1 MEEIEIL
8 RKFTLQLKMDLV
20 SLFKKK
26 RPSENM
32 SNCSIVELLAGKSV
46 TAIASLAGL
55 SEREVAA
62 LAVYSPGLVHRYA
75 LGYLDT
81 ANFLA
86 KSQVITLLFTLKR
99 TTKT

>member
-1 MEEIEIL
+1 MK
-8 RKFTLQLKMDLV
+8 KFTLKVKMNLV
-20 SLFKKK
+20 SLLKKI
-26 RPSENM
+26 RPIVNIM
-32 SNCSIVELLAGKSV
+32 NCSIVELLAGKSV

-86 KSQVITLLFTLKR
+86 KSQVITLLIYIKTEKKLKF
-99 TTKT
+99 